1 MADAQGAARDDEV
14 TEVAP
19 ADMAPADMTPVDIAP
34 ADVAPATVAPADAVA
49 PGAILGNKAATSED
63 EPLLLMAKR
72 RSFAVE
78 GQGCAVVVVNRLGGA
93 AALGVQCEV
102 DFTTGS
108 IGGHKAESGTDF
120 KATSGTLCFDS
131 GVNEMRIR
139 VPLLSDARYEP
150 MERFTVKLTAARG
163 ASLGH
168 VTETLVHIVDD
179 DQYPANLPVDA
190 SEWQLLY
197 AFYRE
202 RWRHRWPKPLKSLF
216 YDMYESIHEIIGVY
230 LPMACV
236 TPAVRQQPL
245 WLALLGA
252 MYLASSAFN
261 WFCSYQFQNHRGNSG
276 TRKDWRNWLVNRFV
290 WLSEERHLQVDPMR
304 WFHTVRPL
312 PPPLPHL
319 IPVLPNPPCAPHP
332 KRPHTTDRRTHG
344 CA

>member
-1 MADAQGAARDDEV
+1 
-14 TEVAP
+14 
-19 ADMAPADMTPVDIAP
+19 
-34 ADVAPATVAPADAVA
+34 
-49 PGAILGNKAATSED
+49 
-63 EPLLLMAKR
+63 
-72 RSFAVE
+72 
-78 GQGCAVVVVNRLGGA
+78 
-93 AALGVQCEV
+93 
-102 DFTTGS
+102 
-108 IGGHKAESGTDF
+108 
-120 KATSGTLCFDS
+120 
-131 GVNEMRIR
+131 
-139 VPLLSDARYEP
+139 
-150 MERFTVKLTAARG
+150 
-163 ASLGH
+163 
-168 VTETLVHIVDD
+168 
-179 DQYPANLPVDA
+179 
-190 SEWQLLY
+190 
-197 AFYRE
+197 
-202 RWRHRWPKPLKSLF
+202 
-216 YDMYESIHEIIGVY
+216 
-230 LPMACV
+230 MACV